1 MNTEHPCLFLYLYAT
16 LASFPSSAMYWLV
29 LFAAYS
35 NSYVIT
41 TVLIVTLLMSSA
53 ILFYI
58 G

>member
-1 MNTEHPCLFLYLYAT
+1 MHPCLLVYLYAI
-16 LASFPSSAMYWLV
+16 LASLFSSAMYWLV